1 MLDRMATQT
10 PWLRRA
16 LIGAA
21 IVVAACTPSSA
32 PPTSA
37 PPTASEAAEVGNLP
51 SGCDP
56 IDLRSTTGEAVELT
70 GIWIQD
76 ANEGRQPSKWW
87 IRAFGDCVWGSGTY
101 DDYTEDAF
109 LTRAAS
115 VQVLQGRMGN
125 DFVIDGTIV
134 LLGPGRPSLTVPQFI
149 AEVRIIID
157 FDDDGQIML
166 REDRVPGVQGP
177 RCPDAVGYCP
187 LPLLLRPKG

>member
-21 IVVAACTPSSA
+21 IVVAACTPS
-32 PPTSA
+32 PA
-37 PPTASEAAEVGNLP
+37 PPTATPPTESLPAEVGNLP
-51 SGCDP
+51 PGCDP
-56 IDLRSTTGEAVELT
+56 IDLRTPSGQTVDLT

-76 ANEGRQPSKWW
+76 EKEGRQPSKWW
-87 IRAFGDCVWGSGTY
+87 IRTLGDCIWGTGTY

-109 LTRAAS
+109 LTRADS
-115 VQVLQGRMGN
+115 VQVFQGRMGN

-134 LLGPGRPSLTVPQFI
+134 LLGSPPFFAVVQFF

-166 REDRVPGVQGP
+166 REDRAPGVQGP
-177 RCPDAVGYCP
+177 SCPDPVYYCP
-187 LPLLLRPKG
+187 LPLLLRPAG

>member
-76 ANEGRQPSKWW
+76 ANEGRQPSTWW
-87 IRAFGDCVWGSGTY
+87 IRALGDCVWGTGIY
-101 DDYTEDAF
+101 DEYTDDEF
-109 LTRAAS
+109 LARAES
-115 VQVLQGRMGN
+115 VQVLRGRVGN
-125 DFVIDGTIV
+125 DFGIDGTIV
-134 LLGPGRPSLTVPQFI
+134 LLGPHPAFAVLQYH
-149 AEVRIIID
+149 ADVRIEID
-157 FDDDGQIML
+157 IDADGRITL
-166 REDRVPGVQGP
+166 REDRVPGIQGP
-177 RCPDAVGYCP
+177 RCPDPVGYCP
-187 LPLLLRPKG
+187 APLLLRPSP

>member
-1 MLDRMATQT
+1 MSSSS

-21 IVVAACTPSSA
+21 LMVAACTSSSA

-37 PPTASEAAEVGNLP
+37 PPTESAAAEVGNLP
-51 SGCDP
+51 PGCQP
-56 IDLRSTTGEAVELT
+56 IDLRSPAGDAVELT

-76 ANEGRQPSKWW
+76 ADEGRQPSKWW
-87 IRAFGDCVWGSGTY
+87 IRAFGDCVWGSGIY
-101 DDYTEDAF
+101 DAYTEDEFFA
-109 LTRAAS
+109 RADS
-115 VQVLQGRMGN
+115 VQVLLGRMGS
-125 DFVIDGTIV
+125 DFVIDGAIALV
-134 LLGPGRPSLTVPQFI
+134 GPHPDFGTSESF

-187 LPLLLRPKG
+187 LPLLLRPAG